1 METSSQNLA
10 REAIP
15 GGSQEEMSQMSQREV
30 GKKEYHMN
38 QFMMLIRMWMAGRKP
53 SIDREYHIWINSG
66 TLDTWGKSK
75 NLWDMELGARHSTTG
90 DQPDSPRQP
99 SLFCLGVSY
108 DLEKAIEY
116 SSRALDSTPDGHPD
130 LPGRLH
136 SLGVSYNDRFQHQ
149 GDLKDL
155 EKAIEYSSRALD
167 STPDGHPDLPG
178 RLYSLGVS
186 YGIRFQRLGDLKDL
200 EKAIEYLSR
209 AVDLTPD
216 GHPNLSRRHFHLATS
231 CLLRYQ
237 HTNQLSDLGHSLA
250 SFQKSSQLSTGP
262 PRDDISFI
270 WLGASTKQRYEDL
283 STVENLAINASS
295 AAIRHSNYTL
305 ALEWIEHA
313 RCVVWNQNLMLRSPL
328 DQLKSC
334 NPHLAVR
341 LEAISHQ
348 LQDISYES
356 PGPLPGLITQEQEGR
371 QRRHLALEYNSL
383 LSEIRKLPGFENF
396 LQPMKS
402 VGLIRA
408 ARFGPVVIINCHKDG
423 CDALIT
429 MPRQGEIK
437 HLALPG
443 FTTQKARNAVSDL
456 EESLRRKGLRQRGVK
471 VKDQS
476 VFKDPIPSVL
486 LDLWAAIV
494 KPVLQFLDFMND
506 ASIDSLPHI
515 TWCPTGA
522 LSFLPLH
529 AAGDYT
535 QPRTR
540 VFDYA
545 ISSYTPT
552 LTALLAST
560 PNLLPAPSRVLAIGQ
575 ASTPGHTPLPGTTQ
589 ELTCLKDHMQS
600 KVEYTEL
607 IDDQATRA
615 AVLNA
620 MEEHDWVHL
629 ACHAHQNVK
638 DPTKSGFFLH
648 DGTLDLASISRQSF
662 KNKGLAFLSACQTA
676 TGDEKLPDEAIHL
689 ASGMLMAGY
698 PSVIATMWSV
708 VDTDAPFVADK
719 VYGQLMKDGKL
730 GNGAA
735 GKALHLAVAELRDKV
750 GEQAFGRW
758 VPYIH
763 IGS

>member
-30 GKKEYHMN
+30 GKKGVSYEPVHDIN
-38 QFMMLIRMWMAGRKP
+38 KDVDGRKEAQYRP
-53 SIDREYHIWINSG
+53 GVSY
-66 TLDTWGKSK
+66 LDKFWHSRHMGKVK
-75 NLWDMELGARHSTTG
+75 EFMGYGARARHSTT
-90 DQPDSPRQP
+90 DLEKAIEYLSRALDSTPDGHPDLPRRLY
-99 SLFCLGVSY
+99 SLGVSY
-108 DLEKAIEY
+108 NDRFQRLGDLKDIEKAIEY

-130 LPGRLH
+130 LPRRLD
-136 SLGVSYNDRFQHQ
+136 SLGVSYNGRFQRL
-149 GDLKDL
+149 GDLKDI

-167 STPDGHPDLPG
+167 
-178 RLYSLGVS
+178 
-186 YGIRFQRLGDLKDL
+186 
-200 EKAIEYLSR
+200 
-209 AVDLTPD
+209 LTPD
-216 GHPNLSRRHFHLATS
+216 GHPTPT
-231 CLLRYQ
+231 C
-237 HTNQLSDLGHSLA
+237 HSLA

-262 PRDDISFI
+262 PRETFQYALTWAQHASIYPALSCVEAYQAAIHALPQFI
-270 WLGASTKQRYEDL
+270 WLGASAKQRYEDL

-383 LSEIRKLPGFENF
+383 LSETRKLPGFENF

-437 HLALPG
+437 HLPLPG
-443 FTTQKARNAVSDL
+443 FTTEKARNAVSDL

-486 LDLWAAIV
+486 LDLWIAIV
-494 KPVLQFLDFMND
+494 KPVLQFLDLMND
-506 ASIDSLPHI
+506 VSIDSLPHI

-535 QPRTR
+535 QPQAR

-560 PNLLPAPSRVLAIGQ
+560 PNLLPASSRVLAIGQ
-575 ASTPGHTPLPGTTQ
+575 ASTPGRTPLPG
-589 ELTCLKDHMQS
+589 E
-600 KVEYTEL
+600 
-607 IDDQATRA
+607 

-648 DGTLDLASISRQSF
+648 DGTLDLASISRRSF

-676 TGDEKLPDEAIHL
+676 TGDEKLPDEAINL

-698 PSVIATMWSV
+698 PSVVATMWSV
-708 VDTDAPFVADK
+708 VDADAPFVADK